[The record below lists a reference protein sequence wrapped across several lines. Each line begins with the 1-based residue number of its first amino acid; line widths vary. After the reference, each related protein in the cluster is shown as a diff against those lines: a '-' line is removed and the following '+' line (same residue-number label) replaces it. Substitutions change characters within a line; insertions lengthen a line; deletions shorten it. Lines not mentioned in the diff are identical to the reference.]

1 MCGARFGRVKPQW
14 VVYCAAATRKS
25 LGIIY
30 MSTVDLESFI
40 DAIVGKRLT
49 YERLIAK
56 VGREEGEACCQ
67 EVRYSVLMYIIPK

>member
-1 MCGARFGRVKPQW
+1 MSAVRLLQIDGELPNTDQCWKLAEPKW
-14 VVYCAAATRKS
+14 ATPFRK
-25 LGIIY
+25 GIIY

-56 VGREEGEACCQ
+56 VGA
-67 EVRYSVLMYIIPK
+67 

>member
-1 MCGARFGRVKPQW
+1 
-14 VVYCAAATRKS
+14 
-25 LGIIY
+25 

-56 VGREEGEACCQ
+56 VSA
-67 EVRYSVLMYIIPK
+67 